1 MTQTGGDA
9 CAGGPGPFRRGRDR
23 VRVLDRPTGVVWR
36 IWDRACSSKPI
47 GRGVAGEQAWP
58 GVNRSDSA
66 VTSAKSTDYHMLP
79 PSPHDPALARSDHG
93 SAVNAHKPHRLGG
106 ALARGDSQA
115 SWSLI
120 AVGNQRSANGFD
132 WGDAS
137 IGAGLALALVLLGGG
152 AAVLASRHSNR
163 VQAA

>member
-1 MTQTGGDA
+1 MRTI
-9 CAGGPGPFRRGRDR
+9 RRRNWFIKRIALG
-23 VRVLDRPTGVVWR
+23 LAVVA
-36 IWDRACSSKPI
+36 IAAP
-47 GRGVAGEQAWP
+47 VAQAKVGEQAWP
-58 GVNRSDSA
+58 GVNPGDSA
-66 VTSAKSTDYHMLP
+66 VTSVKSTDYHMLR

-106 ALARGDSQA
+106 ALARQDSQA

-120 AVGNQRSANGFD
+120 ALGDQRSANGFD

-152 AAVLASRHSNR
+152 AAVLATRHSNR